1 MAHSQTAHRLAKS
14 LVRAGLRLIVTMTEL
29 PGVPERRRDPEP
41 HAPRGRIHR
50 RVGALRTDRS
60 AHRTSRPRQTH
71 PVGTPAFRP
80 SACATAQ
87 AFDHKTSVPA
97 GKTSRRRKGKRTT
110 RRQANHRKAGRGREG
125 KRTGS
130 PRDAHTEP
138 HDPDRPHPVGKPA
151 FQSSACATAQAFDH
165 KASVPT
171 GRTSRRQER
180 KRTAGR
186 QADQECSQRH
196 PPVSVHGRTS
206 RTRGRHSSLEFLSFY
221 RLIGRHYPSPSPPI
235 PAHRG
240 RPPIGRPQP
249 EALPGAITPRTSDEF
264 SYHFQTNPRIA
275 PSLGFIPK

>member
-1 MAHSQTAHRLAKS
+1 
-14 LVRAGLRLIVTMTEL
+14 MTEL

-165 KASVPT
+165 KASVPAEKA
-171 GRTSRRQER
+171 SERREDQ
-180 KRTAGR
+180 RTAGR
-186 QADQECSQRH
+186 PADQECSQRH

-240 RPPIGRPQP
+240 RPPI
-249 EALPGAITPRTSDEF
+249 S
-264 SYHFQTNPRIA
+264 
-275 PSLGFIPK
+275 